1 MSALIRDN
9 ALMVMMMMVRR
20 RMMVMMMVM
29 MFTPAMMIV
38 MILNND
44 DAPQIKGSRECRSVR
59 ESPMWMGF
67 IR

>member
-1 MSALIRDN
+1 
-9 ALMVMMMMVRR
+9 
-20 RMMVMMMVM
+20 MVM